1 MQKPLNSRQLE
12 AAELIAR
19 GASEGEV
26 IALCGKSRSWIQALK
41 RREDFQAAV
50 EAAISKAQE
59 VIAEQTKEAITSDL
73 EQFRNQFKEAANLL
87 YNSSTTYLKKIQ
99 QRVELLDTEEISAS
113 RLAQS
118 LKHGAD
124 SLVVA
129 LEVGKAAL
137 GIDELSEQI
146 DELAKISRKGHE
158 PTNGHQSISS
168 RIEVN

>member
-1 MQKPLNSRQLE
+1 MEKPLNSLQLQ

-19 GASEGEV
+19 GASEHEV

-50 EAAISKAQE
+50 QAAIGKAQE
-59 VIAEQTKEAITSDL
+59 AITEQTKEAITSDL

-87 YNSSTTYLKKIQ
+87 YNSATTYLKKLQ
-99 QRVELLDTEEISAS
+99 QRIESLDTEEISAS

-137 GIDELSEQI
+137 GIDELSEQV
-146 DELAKISRKGHE
+146 DELAKISHKGHE

-168 RIEVN
+168 RVEVN